1 MKTNRFMC
9 ALGAVAI
16 LAAAASCNKN
26 DPESTYTTSYP
37 IYNLY
42 TPLNSDRVAHV
53 SPATYQLRY
62 DLVAVTVEVSGSGLT
77 WNNTTYNF
85 TTSPTR
91 FNSGYASDGGE
102 MIEFKDA
109 SATVAGMPLSLS
121 GMLTNRKY
129 YTTQAVPGI
138 KGGPLNY
145 SELPVIA
152 FSYNVGDLYSVRT
165 FNPEAYMGGTTQTTY
180 EMKGEHKTYT
190 TDKMLYR
197 TVIDPQTMTADLVI
211 YNARF
216 AEEMGRDLVAV
227 VVKGLKVEWIPN
239 GYSISGSNIIPEYL
253 EGGALQ
259 PIPPFIFNSISV
271 STVGDRMT
279 DFVIDYEV
287 AEQYKGHFTGS
298 VILPVPS
305 NDKQ

>member
-9 ALGAVAI
+9 ALGAAAI

-26 DPESTYTTSYP
+26 DSESTYTTSYP
-37 IYNLY
+37 VYNLY
-42 TPLNSDRVAHV
+42 TPLSGDRPAHV
-53 SPATYQLRY
+53 SPATYQLHY
-62 DLVAVTVEVSGSGLT
+62 DLVAITVEVSASGLT
-77 WNNTTYNF
+77 WNNTSYNF
-85 TTSPTR
+85 TTSATR
-91 FNSGYASDGGE
+91 FTSGYASDGGE

-109 SATVAGMPLSLS
+109 SATVDGMPLSLT

-129 YTTQAVPGI
+129 YTTQVVPGI
-138 KGGPLNY
+138 KGGALNY
-145 SELPVIA
+145 RELPVVA

-165 FNPEAYMGGTTQTTY
+165 FNTEAYMGGKTETTY
-180 EMKGEHKTYT
+180 EWEGETKTYT
-190 TDKMLYR
+190 NDKMLYR
-197 TVIDPQTMTADLVI
+197 TVIDTQTMTADMVI

-227 VVKGLKVEWIPN
+227 VVKGLKVEWTPN
-239 GYSISGSNIIPEYL
+239 GYRMSGNDIIPQYL

-259 PIPPFIFNSISV
+259 PIPPFTFNSISV

-287 AEQYKGHFTGS
+287 AGQYKGHFTGS
-298 VILPVPS
+298 VILPLPG